1 MRNDLA
7 SYEDL
12 PLLPCVECGTLGY
25 APDDDDAPLCFEC
38 RDYQQGRAA
47 LDLAPTRKNPWDR
60 RLVRLI
66 EGSIGCL
73 VFLALAIGPV
83 LVH

>member
-1 MRNDLA
+1 VRRVRHAGLR
-7 SYEDL
+7 
-12 PLLPCVECGTLGY
+12 PG
-25 APDDDDAPLCFEC
+25 DDDAPLCFEC
-38 RDYQQGRAA
+38 RWWRDYQQGRAA